1 MTPHDDN
8 PAQADSDAAAAL
20 LARAHAVARAAGEA
34 ELMRAASCVA
44 VGITEML
51 ASGRDPRLRRIAD
64 ALAADPGPDAVAGS
78 DITAAPAA
86 ALAANAFL
94 MHAQL
99 ADDSYRLAEHPGLAV
114 LPIALAAPAGR
125 HTTDARPW
133 LRAVA
138 GGYEAAG
145 VLADLLL
152 PEASA
157 RGFRVT
163 AAVAPVATAVTAA
176 LLDPGAAS
184 WGADAIRIAA
194 AAAGGSLGVFG
205 DGDGD
210 AWRVQPALASVQ
222 GLLAARA
229 ARAGARGAASAL
241 EGAQGMVA
249 VLAGRAYTGIPAG
262 PPRIARVMFK
272 RHPVP
277 MYGQA
282 VFDALE
288 SAGAEVAGATALR
301 VRVPPFAAAYG
312 DQRPGAVTSIAAIT
326 RAALRRID
334 PLAASQASIEVAG
347 DGRLG
352 PHDAVI
358 EVRPTTARPGVT
370 LIGSGDTSGWSA
382 DDVARHCAA
391 RIGPSGERIAAAA
404 RAAATGGPP
413 APLQE
418 AWRVAR

>member
-1 MTPHDDN
+1 MTDLDDS
-8 PAQADSDAAAAL
+8 PAQADAAAEL
-20 LARAHAVARAAGEA
+20 MARANAVARAAGEA

-64 ALAADPGPDAVAGS
+64 ALAADPGPDAVTGS
-78 DITAAPAA
+78 DVPAAPPA

-114 LPIALAAPAGR
+114 LPIALAVPAAGP
-125 HTTDARPW
+125 TTDADAW

-163 AAVAPVATAVTAA
+163 AAVAPVATAATAA
-176 LLDPGAAS
+176 LLDGGGES

-194 AAAGGSLGVFG
+194 AASGGSLGVF
-205 DGDGD
+205 GDGD
-210 AWRVQPALASVQ
+210 AWRVQPALASVP

-229 ARAGARGAASAL
+229 ARAGARGDPCAL
-241 EGAQGMVA
+241 DGEHGMLA
-249 VLAGRAYTGIPAG
+249 VLAGRSYTGIPAG
-262 PPRIARVMFK
+262 PPRIGRVMFK

-282 VFDALE
+282 VFDALTG
-288 SAGAEVAGATALR
+288 AGARVAGATALR

-326 RAALRRID
+326 RAALERID
-334 PLAASQASIEVAG
+334 PAVAG
-347 DGRLG
+347 RISIAVTGDPRLG
-352 PHDAVI
+352 LHDAVI
-358 EVRPTTARPGVT
+358 EVGATTRRPAAILT
-370 LIGSGDTSGWSA
+370 GSGDTSGWSP

-404 RAAATGGPP
+404 RAAATGGPL

-418 AWRVAR
+418 TWRAVR